1 MLLLPL
7 VPVRVAVSVLA
18 LVLVRS
24 RLLPGKPPLL
34 PRPAAAR
41 VVRPAPS
48 AANSVVTVEVDGAG
62 LLDTT
67 VAATVAVVVMVVV
80 VAAVV
85 VVVVIVAVVVVVV
98 VVDVVVV
105 AIAFSVVL
113 VVKLSEGSLQ
123 SLSHK

>member
-7 VPVRVAVSVLA
+7 VPVRVAVSVLV

-67 VAATVAVVVMVVV
+67 VAATVAVVVV
-80 VAAVV
+80 VAAAMV